1 MVWHLAAIKRHN
13 CTMANEHNCSYPN
26 SWYVASSPLLQLQVA
41 ACGELE
47 YDVCVIGAGYTGLSC
62 ALHLAKTGKSVT
74 VLEAQRVGWGA
85 SGRNGGHVGTGQRA
99 DQHSLEKWY
108 GKPVAKELW
117 RLGLEA
123 VDLVSDLIKEN
134 DIECELGQTNIHF
147 AAKKS
152 HVGDLRDEVD
162 YLRTEYDYSLISGV
176 ESSSLGELT
185 SGVGFHYGVVDQ
197 GARHLHPLKYCIGL
211 AKAVMKAGASVFEES
226 RVKDIAIKRDHAI
239 VTTDNASIK
248 AQKVVLACNGY
259 LENLFRPIASNIMPI
274 NNFIVATEPLDE
286 ATATRINPLNA
297 SLSDSLFVIN
307 YWKLSA
313 DRRLI
318 FGGGETYSDKFPDS
332 ITEFVRPKLLAI
344 YPELSHTKLDFG
356 WGGTLAITRNRMPDL
371 GVHKGLVYYAQGFS
385 GHGIPTATM
394 AGKLVAAAIDVGS
407 DDFDLMAGLKT
418 LAFPGGP
425 LLRRPSLVA
434 GMLFY
439 SLRDRIG
446 R

>member
-1 MVWHLAAIKRHN
+1 MLAEQPP
-13 CTMANEHNCSYPN
+13 ANGDL
-26 SWYVASSPLLQLQVA
+26 A
-41 ACGELE
+41 
-47 YDVCVIGAGYTGLSC
+47 YDICVVGGGYAGLSC
-62 ALHLAKTGKSVT
+62 ALHLAKSGKSVA
-74 VLEAQRVGWGA
+74 VLEAERVGWGA

-108 GKPVAKELW
+108 GKATAKELW

-123 VDLVSDLIKEN
+123 VDLVSNLVEEN
-134 DIECELGQTNIHF
+134 GINCELGRTNIHF

-152 HVGDLRDEVD
+152 HADELRDEVD
-162 YLRTEYDYSLISGV
+162 HLRAAYNYDQISGV
-176 ESSSLGELT
+176 ESPSLEELT
-185 SGVGFHYGVVDQ
+185 SGVGFYYGVVDH
-197 GARHLHPLKYCIGL
+197 GARHLHPLKYCLGL
-211 AKAVMKAGASVFEES
+211 AKAVMTAGASLFEKS
-226 RVKDIAIKRDHAI
+226 RVKDIDIKRDHA
-239 VTTDNASIK
+239 VVSTDNAIIK

-259 LENLFRPIASNIMPI
+259 LGKLFPPIASNIMPI

-286 ATATRINPLNA
+286 ATANRINPLNA

-307 YWKLSA
+307 YWKLSE

-318 FGGGETYSDKFPDS
+318 FGGGETYSDKFPES
-332 ITEFVRPKLLAI
+332 ITDFVRPKLLAI
-344 YPELSHTKLDFG
+344 YPELSNVRLAYG

-371 GVHKGLVYYAQGFS
+371 GVHKGVVYYAQGFS

-394 AGKLVAAAIDVGS
+394 AGKLIATAIDAGC
-407 DDFDLMAGLKT
+407 DDFDLMSGLKT
-418 LAFPGGP
+418 LKFPGGP

-439 SLRDRIG
+439 SLRDRLG

>member
-1 MVWHLAAIKRHN
+1 MLA
-13 CTMANEHNCSYPN
+13 EQPS
-26 SWYVASSPLLQLQVA
+26 ASSDLA
-41 ACGELE
+41 
-47 YDVCVIGAGYTGLSC
+47 YDVCVVGGGYAGLSC
-62 ALHLAKTGKSVT
+62 ALHLAKSGKSVA
-74 VLEAQRVGWGA
+74 VLEAERVGWGA

-108 GKPVAKELW
+108 GKATAKELW

-123 VDLVSDLIKEN
+123 VDLVSNLVEEN
-134 DIECELGQTNIHF
+134 GIDCELGRTNIHF

-152 HVGDLRDEVD
+152 HADELRDEVD
-162 YLRTEYDYSLISGV
+162 HLRAAYNYDQISGV
-176 ESSSLGELT
+176 ESPSLEELT
-185 SGVGFHYGVVDQ
+185 SGVGFHYGVVDH
-197 GARHLHPLKYCIGL
+197 GARHLHPLKYCLGL
-211 AKAVMKAGASVFEES
+211 AKAVMTAGASLFEKS
-226 RVKDIAIKRDHAI
+226 RVKDIDIKRDHA
-239 VTTDNASIK
+239 VVSTDNAIIK

-259 LENLFRPIASNIMPI
+259 LGKLFPPIASNIMPI

-286 ATATRINPLNA
+286 ATANRINPLNA

-307 YWKLSA
+307 YWKLSE

-318 FGGGETYSDKFPDS
+318 FGGGETYSDKFPES
-332 ITEFVRPKLLAI
+332 ITDFVRPKLLAI
-344 YPELSHTKLDFG
+344 YPELSNVRLAYG

-371 GVHKGLVYYAQGFS
+371 GVHKGVVYYAQGFS

-394 AGKLVAAAIDVGS
+394 AGKLIATAIDAGC
-407 DDFDLMAGLKT
+407 DDFDLMSGLKT
-418 LAFPGGP
+418 LKFPGGP

-439 SLRDRIG
+439 SLRDRLG

>member
-1 MVWHLAAIKRHN
+1 MN
-13 CTMANEHNCSYPN
+13 SYPD
-26 SWYVASSPLLQLQVA
+26 SWYVASSPILAEQPPA
-41 ACGELE
+41 RGELA
-47 YDVCVIGAGYTGLSC
+47 YDVCVVGGGYAGLSC
-62 ALHLAKTGKSVT
+62 ALHLAKSGKSVA
-74 VLEAQRVGWGA
+74 VLEAERVGWGA

-108 GKPVAKELW
+108 GKTTAKELW

-123 VDLVSDLIKEN
+123 VDLVSDLVEEN
-134 DIECELGQTNIHF
+134 GIDCELRRTNIHF

-152 HVGDLRDEVD
+152 HVDELRDEVNH
-162 YLRTEYDYSLISGV
+162 LREAYNYDQISGV

-185 SGVGFHYGVVDQ
+185 SGVGFHYGVVDH
-197 GARHLHPLKYCIGL
+197 GARHLHPLKYCLGL
-211 AKAVMKAGASVFEES
+211 AKAVMTAGASVFEKS
-226 RVKDIAIKRDHAI
+226 RVKTIKVKRDHA
-239 VTTDNASIK
+239 VVSTDSAIIK

-259 LENLFRPIASNIMPI
+259 LGNLFPPIASNIMPI

-286 ATATRINPLNA
+286 ATANRINPLNA

-307 YWKLSA
+307 YWKLSE

-318 FGGGETYSDKFPDS
+318 FGGGETYSDKFPES
-332 ITEFVRPKLLAI
+332 ITDFVRPKLLAI
-344 YPELSHTKLDFG
+344 YPELSNVRLDYG

-371 GVHKGLVYYAQGFS
+371 GVHKGVVYYAQGFS
-385 GHGIPTATM
+385 GHGVPTATM
-394 AGKLVAAAIDVGS
+394 AGKLIAAAMDTGC
-407 DDFDLMAGLKT
+407 DDFDLMSGLKT
-418 LAFPGGP
+418 LKFPGGP

-439 SLRDRIG
+439 SLRDRLG